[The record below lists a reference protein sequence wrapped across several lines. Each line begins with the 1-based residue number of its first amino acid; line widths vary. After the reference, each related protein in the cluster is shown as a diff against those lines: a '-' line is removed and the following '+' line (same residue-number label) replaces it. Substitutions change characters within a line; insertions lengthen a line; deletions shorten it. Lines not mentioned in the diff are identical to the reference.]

1 MVNNGFHETIPE
13 HDKFVESIPGDK
25 RKDEQQVGIALK
37 QWQKAAQEW
46 SEIYRRFREASG
58 PMLFERKRQLRI
70 MEKQL
75 NDAADAY
82 ERARQNDNRYSLLV

>member
-1 MVNNGFHETIPE
+1 MVNNGFHGTIPK
-13 HDKFVESIPGDK
+13 HDKFVESMPGDK
-25 RKDEQQVGIALK
+25 RKDEQVGTALK

-58 PMLFERKRQLRI
+58 PMLFERKRQLRV
-70 MEKQL
+70 MEKKL

-82 ERARQNDNRYSLLV
+82 ERARQNANPYSLLV

>member
-1 MVNNGFHETIPE
+1 MVNNRFHETIPE
-13 HDKFVESIPGDK
+13 HGKFVEPKPGDK
-25 RKDEQQVGIALK
+25 RKDEQVGIALK

-58 PMLFERKRQLRI
+58 PMLFERKRQLRV

-75 NDAADAY
+75 NDAADVY
-82 ERARQNDNRYSLLV
+82 ERARQNANRYSMLV